1 MLQYNKYQTEG
12 RPHSSLKIYLHSL
25 RLFCTAFIAIA
36 LAAYAPDCMAQKTEV
51 NFTPQV
57 RGQIFNVE
65 DGTPVA
71 FAVITNHRTK
81 ESVSADLNGIF
92 VVNASITDSLEISSL
107 GFHKEIVAIPSIYN
121 VSEIMTLYARPLSFL
136 IPDINVTVTK
146 EQMKIDKEN
155 RIASPYFRNDIMK
168 DKPASEKVYDNQ
180 ISLFKIPLGGKKDKS
195 RQKVQAAEE
204 NDRQWA
210 SISRVYNKDL
220 VIALTNLN
228 NTEAD
233 NFMIYLNGKNLFKRM
248 TTKQNATYTIL
259 QQFKIYKEE
268 GH

>member
-1 MLQYNKYQTEG
+1 
-12 RPHSSLKIYLHSL
+12 
-25 RLFCTAFIAIA
+25 
-36 LAAYAPDCMAQKTEV
+36 
-51 NFTPQV
+51 
-57 RGQIFNVE
+57 
-65 DGTPVA
+65 
-71 FAVITNHRTK
+71 
-81 ESVSADLNGIF
+81 
-92 VVNASITDSLEISSL
+92 
-107 GFHKEIVAIPSIYN
+107 
-121 VSEIMTLYARPLSFL
+121 
-136 IPDINVTVTK
+136 
-146 EQMKIDKEN
+146 
-155 RIASPYFRNDIMK
+155 MK

-195 RQKVQAAEE
+195 RQKVQEAEE

-233 NFMIYLNGKNLFKRM
+233 NFMIYLNCKNLFKRM

-259 QQFKIYKEE
+259 QQFKIYKDE